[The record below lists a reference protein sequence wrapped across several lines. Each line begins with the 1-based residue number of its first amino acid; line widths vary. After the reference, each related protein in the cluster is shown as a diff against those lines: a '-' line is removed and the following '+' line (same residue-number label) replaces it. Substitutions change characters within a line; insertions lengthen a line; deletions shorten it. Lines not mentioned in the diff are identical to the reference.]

1 MANGNYCHLGKWDK
15 GKEGYAEGEI
25 GPLKENF
32 IWKQKIYS
40 SLSVQANPIQTTRKN
55 PLTPKRV

>member
-15 GKEGYAEGEI
+15 ENEGYAEGERD
-25 GPLKENF
+25 PLKENF